1 MQESDAVV
9 GTPQYAVFEIP
20 FSSDLQLWGN
30 LSFISYSFL
39 PFLVSPAVFFPSFYL
54 SLRLFSFY
62 IFFSNIYLSVYLF
75 PFHIHKFVC
84 FYYVKR
90 SLCNVLKY
98 VKTNLGKTL
107 CKQYLTDLDAYGISI
122 SISLLMRI
130 NHQTLTRVIF
140 VIKIMQVCH
149 FSAILISTA
158 PEVWIKRFRL
168 INTAF

>member
-9 GTPQYAVFEIP
+9 GTRQYAVFEIP

-39 PFLVSPAVFFPSFYL
+39 PFLVSPAVFFFPSFYL
-54 SLRLFSFY
+54 SSRLFSFY
-62 IFFSNIYLSVYLF
+62 LCFFFELVYLSVYLF

-122 SISLLMRI
+122 SISLLMRV
-130 NHQTLTRVIF
+130 NH
-140 VIKIMQVCH
+140 
-149 FSAILISTA
+149 
-158 PEVWIKRFRL
+158 
-168 INTAF
+168 